1 MRVAKIDL
9 GTNTFHLMLAEVSDN
24 SHAIFYRERI
34 PVKVGERGINKGE
47 ITNEAIE
54 RALNALQAFQVT
66 IENNQIEKVF
76 GTATSAIRNAKNG
89 TALVKKIKD
98 QTGIEIEI
106 ISGIR
111 EAELIQLG
119 AREALDFGEEKSLV
133 MDIGGGSIEFII
145 ADQETTYWMKS
156 FEIGGQRL
164 VERFHNSDP
173 IAASEIE
180 RLRAHFEAELTA
192 LFEACNQFKPTVLVG
207 CSGTFDTLSDI
218 HCESMG
224 IKRDPN
230 DTEFPL
236 PVASFQAIHADLLQQ
251 NRAERLQI
259 PGMIEM
265 RVDMIVVASILV
277 EFILQRLALQKIR
290 VSAYALKE
298 GILFNVINQI
308 QAS

>member
-1 MRVAKIDL
+1 MRVAIIDL
-9 GTNTFHLMLAEVSDN
+9 GTNTFHLMLAEVSDT
-24 SHAIFYRERI
+24 SHSIFYRERI

-47 ITNEAIE
+47 ITPEAMQ
-54 RALNALQAFQVT
+54 RALEALRAFQGT
-66 IENNQIEKVF
+66 IEKNQVEKIF
-76 GTATSAIRNAKNG
+76 GTATSAIRNASNG
-89 TALVKKIKD
+89 VSLVQEIEK

-119 AREALDFGEEKSLV
+119 AREALDFGDEKNLV

-145 ADQETTYWMKS
+145 ADKSTTYWMRS

-164 VERFHNSDP
+164 VERFHKSDP
-173 IAASEIE
+173 IVSEEIQNLQSYFEEKLIE
-180 RLRAHFEAELTA
+180 LYDACAE
-192 LFEACNQFKPTVLVG
+192 FQPKVLVG

-218 HCESMG
+218 YCEEEG
-224 IKRDPN
+224 IQRDPN

-236 PVASFQAIHADLLQQ
+236 PLESFRKIHDALLQK
-251 NRAERLQI
+251 NRAERLRI

-265 RVDMIVVASILV
+265 RVEMIVVASILV
-277 EFILQRLALQKIR
+277 QFIVEKLDLQKIR

-308 QAS
+308 QAK